1 MGARGTHLQASP
13 PGIARRKTRV
23 NVLVTR
29 GSIRLR
35 KMTAALAGA
44 AHPGAGGLQLVDPL
58 GRGTAGGL
66 ARGGAQQAQ
75 PPQPP
80 TPTSREHQRILA
92 AYNGAYD
99 DSKLEGLLNHTV
111 EKLVAASERPD
122 VHYRVTI
129 LNSAAVNAFALP
141 TGQLYVTRGLIA
153 LANDTSELASVLSHE
168 MSHVIA
174 RHAAIREDQARQV
187 ALVSRVVQDVLSD
200 PETGALALAKSKIAL
215 ASFSRAQEFEADGIG
230 VGIAARAGYD
240 PYGAVRFLTSMGR
253 NAELKSNPGQ
263 THHIDPRAP
272 DFLSSHP
279 ATPERVKNAQ
289 SNARQFA
296 GPGAGERD
304 KQNYLAGIDGMVY
317 GEDPSEGFVRG
328 RRFLHPKLGFTFL
341 APEGFTLDN
350 TAQAVLGVK
359 EGGGQALRVDVV
371 RVPAEQT
378 LADYLTSGWIE
389 NIDPKSVEDVIING
403 LPAAT
408 ATAKGDQ
415 WSFRLYAVRFGSDV
429 YRFIFASKRTTA
441 EIDRAFREAVEH
453 VPAHDADGEPGGEA
467 PAPQDRDRR
476 EGRHGRE
483 ARGDDGDDRP
493 PGRAI
498 PRAQRARPQRPRQ
511 SRRSREDRDGV
522 SEHVRFTSP
531 QIERAAALARAARRR
546 SAHRAAGPERASRRS
561 RPPGSAAAG

>member
-1 MGARGTHLQASP
+1 VASL
-13 PGIARRKTRV
+13 AVAT
-23 NVLVTR
+23 LL
-29 GSIRLR
+29 SL
-35 KMTAALAGA
+35 ALAGCSSSILSVGA
-44 AHPGAGGLQLVDPL
+44 PPAGLPGVPQ
-58 GRGTAGGL
+58 TQ
-66 ARGGAQQAQ
+66 QQAQ
-75 PPQPP
+75 PQQPP

-99 DSKLEGLLNHTV
+99 DQKLEGLLNHTV

-141 TGQLYVTRGLIA
+141 TGQLYITRGLIA

-289 SNARQFA
+289 GNARQFA

-304 KQNYLAGIDGMVY
+304 KQNYLAGIDGLVY

-328 RRFLHPKLGFTFL
+328 RRFLHPKLGFTFV
-341 APEGFTLDN
+341 APEGFSLDN
-350 TAQAVLGVK
+350 TAQAVLGVRD
-359 EGGGQALRVDVV
+359 GGGQALRVDVV

-378 LADYLTSGWIE
+378 LADYLNSGWIE
-389 NIDPKSVEDVIING
+389 NIDAKSVEEVIING

-441 EIDRAFREAVEH
+441 EIDRSFRESVNTFRRMTLSESQAAKPLHLKIATVEK
-453 VPAHDADGEPGGEA
+453 
-467 PAPQDRDRR
+467 
-476 EGRHGRE
+476 
-483 ARGDDGDDRP
+483 GDTVEKL
-493 PGRAI
+493 A
-498 PRAQRARPQRPRQ
+498 AMMATTARPVERFRVLNGLGPN
-511 SRRSREDRDGV
+511 DRV
-522 SEHVRFTSP
+522 N
-531 QIERAAALARAARRR
+531 
-546 SAHRAAGPERASRRS
+546 
-561 RPPGSAAAG
+561 PGDLVKIVME